1 MCIKLHLAPKEI
13 KIARIIACLRL
24 TRVAMPF
31 FAQPH
36 VLPKPLVLAVDQV
49 KIKDRGWKE
58 NVENWTQKEK
68 AIIRHKMEKFEVRP
82 GSGGGAVRG

>member
-36 VLPKPLVLAVDQV
+36 VLPKPLVLAVEQV
-49 KIKDRGWKE
+49 KIKDRGLVDKIKQTEIEEWKQNGE
-58 NVENWTQKEK
+58 HLQ
-68 AIIRHKMEKFEVRP
+68 
-82 GSGGGAVRG
+82 